1 MRVLLS
7 TIGSRGDFQPLLA
20 LGVQLRELGHEA
32 RLCAPPDFRGLAE
45 EHGLPFVPLGPELQP
60 RAGTADKTPN
70 PTPKKLTIEEL
81 RALVP
86 ATVAGQFAT
95 VGEAAEGC
103 DVIVGC
109 NQLQVAARSVA
120 ELRGIRY
127 FFADY
132 SPVSLPSPHHAP
144 PPLPGRPPAEP
155 GADDRALWTQEIER
169 RNATWRTALNE
180 QRAAAGLGPVDDVLG
195 HILTDR
201 PLLAA
206 DPALAP
212 WLRPS
217 DVDVVP
223 TGAWILPDRR
233 PLPSVVEDFLADGEP
248 PVYFG
253 FGSVRSPQALGRAAV
268 EAARA
273 LGRRAI
279 VLRGWAG
286 LDLPDDGP
294 DCLAVTELNLR
305 ALFPRVAAVVHHG
318 GAGTTT
324 TASRGGAPQVV
335 VPHLYDQYY
344 FARRVQDLGIGAAHA
359 DAEPTADSLATA
371 LKQVLQ
377 SDVES
382 RARSFAAEVR
392 TDGALVAARF
402 IS

>member
-1 MRVLLS
+1 MRALLS

-32 RLCAPPDFRGLAE
+32 RLCAPPDFRALAD
-45 EHGLPFVPLGPELQP
+45 EHGLPFVPLGPELRPSTSQ
-60 RAGTADKTPN
+60 TAN
-70 PTPKKLTIEEL
+70 QVPKKLTIDEL

-86 ATVAGQFAT
+86 ATVAGQFET

-132 SPVSLPSPHHAP
+132 SPVSLPSPHRAP
-144 PPLPGRPPAEP
+144 PPLPGRPPADP
-155 GADDRALWTQEIER
+155 HADDRTLWSREIER

-217 DVDVVP
+217 DVDVVQ

-233 PLPSVVEDFLADGEP
+233 PLPAEVEDFLADGEP

-253 FGSVRSPQALGRAAV
+253 FGSMRSPRELGRAAV

-286 LDLPDDGP
+286 LSLPDDGP
-294 DCLAVTELNLR
+294 DCLAVTELNLQT
-305 ALFPRVAAVVHHG
+305 LFPRFAAVVHHG

-324 TASRGGAPQVV
+324 TAGRGGAPQVV
-335 VPHLYDQYY
+335 VPHHYDQDY
-344 FARRVQDLGIGAAHA
+344 FAHRVQDLGIGVAHA
-359 DAEPTADSLATA
+359 GAEPGADSLATA

-377 SDVES
+377 SDVEG

-392 TDGALVAARF
+392 TDGARVAAEF
-402 IS
+402 IA